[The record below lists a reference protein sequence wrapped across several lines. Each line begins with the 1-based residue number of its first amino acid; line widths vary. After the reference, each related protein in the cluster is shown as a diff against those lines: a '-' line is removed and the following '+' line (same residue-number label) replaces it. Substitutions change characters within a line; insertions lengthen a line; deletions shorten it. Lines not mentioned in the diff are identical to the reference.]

1 MADLNG
7 YPLMQWVL
15 GRCQRATLVDEVVL
29 ATTEYPRDDAL
40 VDVANA
46 LGVAA
51 HRGSE
56 SDVLGRFA
64 KAARL
69 AEADVIVRVCGDRPL
84 IDPKWTDLAI
94 EYYLG
99 NESIDLAFNHVE
111 DEQNQWPRGF
121 GVEVFSADLLY
132 MMDQTQVDAY
142 AREHVTPAIWQ
153 NQNTYSVKSVPC
165 PANLSYPYRLDV
177 DEPEDLERV
186 RRAVVGESMYV
197 DAGVVLDSWSAI
209 CNS

>member
-1 MADLNG
+1 M
-7 YPLMQWVL
+7 
-15 GRCQRATLVDEVVL
+15 DEVVL
-29 ATTEYPRDDAL
+29 ATTEYPRDDVL

-46 LGVAA
+46 LGVAV

-56 SDVLGRFA
+56 NDVLGRFA

-69 AEADVIVRVCGDRPL
+69 AQADVVVRVCGDRPL
-84 IDPKWTDLAI
+84 IDPKWTDMAI
-94 EYYLG
+94 EYYLE
-99 NESIDLAFNHVE
+99 NERIDLAFNHIE

-132 MMDQTQVDAY
+132 MMDQTQMDDY

-153 NQNTYSVKSVPC
+153 NQNTYSVKPVPC
-165 PANLSYPYRLDV
+165 PSNLSYRYRLDV
-177 DEPEDLERV
+177 DEPEDLDRV

-197 DAGVVLDSWSAI
+197 DAKVVLESWSAI
-209 CNS
+209 CDS